1 MKLNQLRVLV
11 TGAGGFI
18 GSHLVE
24 ALVREGAKVTAL
36 THYNSRNDWGWLED
50 IGCLKEIRVVA
61 GDIRDASLCRELC
74 SGIDVVYHL
83 GALIPIPYSYIAPD
97 SYLDTNVRGTL
108 NMCQAA
114 RQCGVR
120 KFIHT
125 STSEVYGSAMYVP
138 IDEKHPLQ
146 AQSPYSATKIGADA
160 IALAFHASFE
170 FPLLIA
176 RPFNAYGPRQSARAL
191 IPSIIVQ
198 LACGKKEVAL
208 GTLTTTRDFTFVEDT
223 CRGFL
228 ALGTLD
234 GRSGEIFHIGSNV
247 QVSVG
252 DLLGMIA
259 LIMGSPVQVKEDA
272 ERLRPRKSEVARL
285 QCDNT
290 KLLDATGFRP
300 SVPVEEGLRRT
311 CEWFS
316 CPENLKRFK
325 GDIYN
330 V

>member
-1 MKLNQLRVLV
+1 
-11 TGAGGFI
+11 
-18 GSHLVE
+18 
-24 ALVREGAKVTAL
+24 
-36 THYNSRNDWGWLED
+36 
-50 IGCLKEIRVVA
+50 
-61 GDIRDASLCRELC
+61 
-74 SGIDVVYHL
+74 
-83 GALIPIPYSYIAPD
+83 
-97 SYLDTNVRGTL
+97 
-108 NMCQAA
+108 
-114 RQCGVR
+114 
-120 KFIHT
+120 
-125 STSEVYGSAMYVP
+125 
-138 IDEKHPLQ
+138 
-146 AQSPYSATKIGADA
+146 
-160 IALAFHASFE
+160 
-170 FPLLIA
+170 
-176 RPFNAYGPRQSARAL
+176 
-191 IPSIIVQ
+191 
-198 LACGKKEVAL
+198 
-208 GTLTTTRDFTFVEDT
+208 LTTTRDFTFVEDT

-300 SVPVEEGLRRT
+300 SVPAEEGLRRT